1 MNRVKVA
8 VLAVALLVS
17 ATTVV
22 GVGVTQSW
30 FSDTETTEVT
40 ITTAPMFTLD
50 GEGWDGAN
58 PLELRVGPHY
68 LVPNYSSCTVSIPN
82 GVTVK
87 GPGSTEPTEG
97 LLLKGV
103 TYTITGSGIF
113 VLTYS
118 PDSNP
123 NITLDT
129 GGTP

>member
-40 ITTAPMFTLD
+40 ITTAPMFMLD
-50 GEGWDGAN
+50 GAGWDGAS
-58 PLELRVGPHY
+58 PFELEAGPHN
-68 LVPNYSSCTVSIPN
+68 LVPNYSSCTVLIPN

-87 GPGSTEPTEG
+87 GPDGTELTEG